1 MFNSTEEAVA
11 FGLQVGQEERSML
24 KRLRKAH
31 LQNFNLAMDKE
42 DFDQASIF
50 ATRAQFCREA
60 LEAIEIVKRNP
71 ELF

>member
-1 MFNSTEEAVA
+1 MFDSTEEAVA
-11 FGLQVGQEERSML
+11 FGLQASKDERELMS
-24 KRLRKAH
+24 LRRI
-31 LQNFNLAMDKE
+31 LFLRDFDLAMERE

-60 LEAIEIVKRNP
+60 LEAIDIVKRNP

>member
-11 FGLQVGQEERSML
+11 FGLQVSEEGRITL
-24 KRLRKAH
+24 RRLRKTH
-31 LQNFNLAMDKE
+31 LQNFDLAMDKE

-60 LEAIEIVKRNP
+60 LEAIDIVKSNP

>member
-1 MFNSTEEAVA
+1 MFDSTEEAVA
-11 FGLQVGQEERSML
+11 FGLQASKDERELMS
-24 KRLRKAH
+24 LRRI
-31 LQNFNLAMDKE
+31 LFLRDFDLAMERE

-60 LEAIEIVKRNP
+60 LEAIDIVKSNP